1 MEGLGVTDNNSIGR
15 RRKKLTAREKWQ
27 IYQETNAK
35 NAPIGEILRRHGLY
49 SAELTKIRK
58 QVEEGALRELGRR
71 KYSKKPEVVS
81 YEEYSRL
88 KKELDN
94 KEKAL
99 AQMGEEYLILKKRRI
114 RSKRRVIL

>member
-1 MEGLGVTDNNSIGR
+1 MEGLGITDTSGIRR

-27 IYQETNAK
+27 IYQETNTK

-58 QVEEGALRELGRR
+58 QVEEAALKELGRR
-71 KYSKKPEVVS
+71 RYSRKPETVS
-81 YEEYSRL
+81 YEEHARL
-88 KKELDN
+88 KEELAK

-99 AQMGEEYLILKKRRI
+99 AQMGEEYLILKK
-114 RSKRRVIL
+114 KTD

>member
-35 NAPIGEILRRHGLY
+35 DAPIGEILRKHGLY
-49 SAELTKIRK
+49 SSELTKIRK
-58 QVEEGALRELGRR
+58 QVEEAALKELGRR
-71 KYSKKPEVVS
+71 KYSRKPETVS
-81 YEEYSRL
+81 YEEYARV
-88 KKELDN
+88 KEELAN

-99 AQMGEEYLILKKRRI
+99 AQMGEEYLILKK
-114 RSKRRVIL
+114 KTD

>member
-1 MEGLGVTDNNSIGR
+1 MEELGTIDTNGIRR

-58 QVEEGALRELGRR
+58 QVEEGALKELGRR
-71 KYSKKPEVVS
+71 RYSKKPETVS
-81 YEEYSRL
+81 YEEHIRV
-88 KKELDN
+88 KEELAN

-99 AQMGEEYLILKKRRI
+99 AQMGEEYLILKKRTD
-114 RSKRRVIL
+114 